1 MFCFFGVFFS
11 FIACGSVLAPVLG
24 LMASICTN
32 FMVFF
37 KYLLFLILCIFN
49 TQPLDLYVNK
59 WGISLTNFL
68 IILSRN
74 TFLMPLLVFILS
86 ILFPLSMI
94 CYSKSVLIRTFS
106 SKMFLMSFLSTFL
119 VNLVKNMN
127 YMSKWHLFS
136 TLLLSIVHIWV
147 NYVLQSA
154 DIILTQKYK
163 SAADSVVLFSTTD
176 YIEVIIVTLFFILF
190 CCHASISK

>member
-119 VNLVKNMN
+119 VKNMN

>member
-1 MFCFFGVFFS
+1 MFFFFSFFFS

-119 VNLVKNMN
+119 VKNMN

>member
-1 MFCFFGVFFS
+1 MFCFFCFSFS

-119 VNLVKNMN
+119 VKNMN

>member
-1 MFCFFGVFFS
+1 MFFFFCFFFS

-119 VNLVKNMN
+119 VKNMN